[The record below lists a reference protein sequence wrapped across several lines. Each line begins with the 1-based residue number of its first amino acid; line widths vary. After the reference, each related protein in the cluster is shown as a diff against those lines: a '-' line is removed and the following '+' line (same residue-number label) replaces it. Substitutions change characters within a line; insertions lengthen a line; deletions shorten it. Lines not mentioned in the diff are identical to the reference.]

1 MIYTVLWTYAY
12 RYIIL
17 YIFIIGTC
25 AYYGQ
30 LTVGK
35 CSYNQ
40 PKWKNVNRVVGIYYR
55 ESYRLEEFVNY
66 IMVVNI
72 SRTNLYGGVLT
83 IIGILSY

>member
-1 MIYTVLWTYAY
+1 VYCERMH

-17 YIFIIGTC
+17 YTFIIGTC

-40 PKWKNVNRVVGIYYR
+40 PKWKNVNRVVGSRYILKWIV
-55 ESYRLEEFVNY
+55 YRLEEFVKY
-66 IMVVNI
+66 MVVNI
-72 SRTNLYGGVLT
+72 SRANLYGDIQT